1 MMNDHIAIYAGSFD
15 PVTEGHLGIIRR
27 AARLFRK
34 VIVVVGYNPNKRTLF
49 SVEQRIRFIREAT
62 ESLANVEVDS
72 FTNELLID
80 YARRKGATIIVRG
93 LRNSSDFRN
102 EFLQSKMNQR
112 MMPELETVFLFSDL
126 EDIFVSST
134 LVRHLIRTGG
144 EYESFVPETVKRETE
159 NDG

>member
-1 MMNDHIAIYAGSFD
+1 MMNDRIAIYAGSFD

-27 AARLFRK
+27 AARLFRRL
-34 VIVVVGYNPNKRTLF
+34 IVVVGYNPNKRTLF
-49 SVEQRIRFIREAT
+49 SIEQRMRFIREAT

-80 YARRKGATIIVRG
+80 YARRKGSTIVVRG

-102 EFLQSKMNQR
+102 EFLQSKMNQE

-144 EYESFVPETVKRETE
+144 EYKSFVPETVERETE